1 MVSRIVDFVRTD
13 VWRIPLG
20 KMPRRKSFF
29 IRQLR
34 IILLAFRGFDENKC
48 QLRASA
54 LTFYTLLS
62 VVPVVAMA
70 FGVAKGFG
78 FEKLL
83 EAQLMERLPGQ
94 EEVVGRIITF
104 AQTLLDNTRG
114 GMIAGIGVAVL
125 FWAGIKVLGNIER
138 SFNDIWGIEKD
149 RPLGRKFAD
158 YLSVMLVCPVLV
170 IVASSLTVFITTQV
184 TLITERVALLGVLS
198 GIISLSLKLL
208 PYAVIWILFSFVYVF
223 MPNTK
228 VTLRSGILAGIVA
241 GTIYQAV
248 QWIYITFQVGMAKYN
263 AIYGSFAALPLFLVW
278 LQLSWLIILF
288 GAEICF
294 AHQNVETYEFEPDC
308 LRVSRGFRTLL
319 SLQITHLLVRNF
331 REGLEPATATG
342 LSRALD
348 IPVRLVHQILD
359 DLVKSGILSET
370 RAQED
375 KETAYQPGRSTENLT
390 IACVIDA
397 LARQGTDR
405 IPVARTPELA
415 ALAGSL
421 ESFRETVEQSPA
433 NKLLREL

>member
-1 MVSRIVDFVRTD
+1 
-13 VWRIPLG
+13 
-20 KMPRRKSFF
+20 
-29 IRQLR
+29 
-34 IILLAFRGFDENKC
+34 
-48 QLRASA
+48 
-54 LTFYTLLS
+54 
-62 VVPVVAMA
+62 
-70 FGVAKGFG
+70 
-78 FEKLL
+78 
-83 EAQLMERLPGQ
+83 
-94 EEVVGRIITF
+94 
-104 AQTLLDNTRG
+104 
-114 GMIAGIGVAVL
+114 
-125 FWAGIKVLGNIER
+125 
-138 SFNDIWGIEKD
+138 
-149 RPLGRKFAD
+149 
-158 YLSVMLVCPVLV
+158 
-170 IVASSLTVFITTQV
+170 
-184 TLITERVALLGVLS
+184 
-198 GIISLSLKLL
+198 
-208 PYAVIWILFSFVYVF
+208 
-223 MPNTK
+223 
-228 VTLRSGILAGIVA
+228 
-241 GTIYQAV
+241 
-248 QWIYITFQVGMAKYN
+248 
-263 AIYGSFAALPLFLVW
+263 LFLVW

>member
-125 FWAGIKVLGNIER
+125 FWAVIKVLGNIER